1 MSNDQGVDKLLK
13 FATIGEPDANA
24 EYFLAKREKKTPIFI
39 DAYYDDNSLD
49 LAEFKRGTKFILYGQ
64 KGTGKTA
71 LLRHLEKESQA
82 QYKSKFIVF
91 RKEILEEAE
100 LSTLATGDTTSLVV
114 DEEQIKKTHFYQH
127 AMKRLLLTLLLT
139 ECKDIDEPQDIGW
152 LSKLK
157 ENFSNS
163 TAGEIASQ
171 VMDSVVAVVQSARV
185 NVGSV
190 SNGMTSLDSAKLI
203 KRSNDAFAKYCFGQF
218 KKKNLKARIFL
229 DEMHFAYR
237 DKTTLS
243 ADAALVRDTIIAVQ
257 NINEKLIEMDVDSCI
272 YISVRSEFLEHEEIA
287 TADIAH
293 TIQSYGKEISWE
305 SHVYNRSH
313 PVFALM
319 NSRLQLS
326 FGPSFTKRQMMA
338 RFFPDM
344 AFEDF
349 LKYSWGKPRDI
360 VRFFKSAKEL
370 YPNNYKLTHQEF
382 SSILR
387 KYSNLAWQD
396 LRSAL
401 TAFVPKESISSIE
414 TVIATMAKKTFEPGG
429 RYDLHTTLQAL
440 KPVHEK
446 MKVDGVKY
454 DLSEFFRLLY
464 IVGVFYIT
472 YRDDRGD
479 IILHQF
485 HRGNRRPVDKGEVN
499 LHHSVVKA
507 FS

>member
-1 MSNDQGVDKLLK
+1 MNSNQGVDKLLK
-13 FATIGEPDANA
+13 FAAIGEPDANA
-24 EYFLAKREKKTPIFI
+24 EYFLARREKKTPIFI
-39 DAYYDDNSLD
+39 DAYYDNDSLD
-49 LAEFKRGTKFILYGQ
+49 LGEFKRGTKFILYGQ

-71 LLRHLEKESQA
+71 LLRHLEKESLA
-82 QYKSKFIVF
+82 EYKSKFIVF

-100 LSTLATGDTTSLVV
+100 LSTLAVGDVTSLVV

-127 AMKRLLLTLLLT
+127 AMKRLLLTLLLA
-139 ECKDIDEPQDIGW
+139 ECESIDEPEGINW

-157 ENFSNS
+157 EGFSNS

-171 VMDSVVAVVQSARV
+171 VMDSVIAVVQSARID
-185 NVGSV
+185 VGSA
-190 SNGMTSLDSAKLI
+190 SKGMASLDSAKLI
-203 KRSNDAFAKYCFGQF
+203 KRSNDAFSKYCFGQF

-257 NINEKLIEMDVDSCI
+257 NINEKLIEMDIDSCI

-287 TADIAH
+287 TADVAH

-326 FGPSFTKRQMMA
+326 FGAGFTKKQMMS

-344 AFEDF
+344 TYDDF

-382 SSILR
+382 SSVLR

-401 TAFVPKESISSIE
+401 TAFAPKESISSIE
-414 TVIATMAKKTFEPGG
+414 AVIAMMAKRTFESGG
-429 RYDLHTTLQAL
+429 RYDLPAAL
-440 KPVHEK
+440 EALRPVHES
-446 MKVDGVKY
+446 MAADGVKY
-454 DLSEFFRLLY
+454 DLVEFFRLLY

-472 YRDDRGD
+472 YRDDKGEV
-479 IILHQF
+479 ILHQF